1 MAKKEINNEKSLEE
15 ELKYLKKQVVGLK
28 GRNTALTATHK
39 RDLEEIK
46 ALHEQIDGAGNRI
59 GELVGELEN
68 VRASFQNASDEQ
80 EQLRDALS
88 TANESIA
95 NYKSEL
101 YETKIKLTDYKAIVE
116 WYNELPWWRKVFLFR
131 LLCKV

>member
-1 MAKKEINNEKSLEE
+1 MKQEKQNKPSLQEE
-15 ELKYLKKQVVGLK
+15 VSSLKRQLAGSK
-28 GRNTALTATHK
+28 GRNKQLAEENMVLK
-39 RDLEEIK
+39 NKISLLEGDNSKE
-46 ALHEQIDGAGNRI
+46 
-59 GELVGELEN
+59 V
-68 VRASFQNASDEQ
+68 

-116 WYNELPWWRKVFLFR
+116 LYNELPWWRKVFLFR
-131 LLCKV
+131 LL

>member
-68 VRASFQNASDEQ
+68 VRASFQNASDEHLACLAANRALKD
-80 EQLRDALS
+80 ELEAVKEELESLRS
-88 TANESIA
+88 RVSQ
-95 NYKSEL
+95 
-101 YETKIKLTDYKAIVE
+101 
-116 WYNELPWWRKVFLFR
+116 YNSMPWIQRIFKEV
-131 LLCKV
+131 

>member
-1 MAKKEINNEKSLEE
+1 MAKKEINNEKNLEE

-46 ALHEQIDGAGNRI
+46 ALHEQIEGAGNRI

-68 VRASFQNASDEQ
+68 VRASFQNASDEHLACLAANRALKD
-80 EQLRDALS
+80 ELEAVKEEVESLRS
-88 TANESIA
+88 RVSQ
-95 NYKSEL
+95 
-101 YETKIKLTDYKAIVE
+101 
-116 WYNELPWWRKVFLFR
+116 YNSMPWIQRIFKEV
-131 LLCKV
+131 